1 MKKIFWLIIWLT
13 PIVAFSQ
20 EKATFS
26 FDNTLLTEVLF
37 SLEKTYNIRFSYSDK
52 IVKNKQ
58 ISISKKKYTLAE
70 MILKIEEKSN
80 IQFEQ
85 INLRYYII
93 KERKIYLNTTQ
104 HLNQVTINNYLTR
117 GIVKNKKSYFTINPT
132 NLDILPGLIEAD
144 VLESIQQLPGVVS
157 PNETATGLIVRGGSS
172 DQNRI
177 LWDGINI
184 YHNGHLFGMI
194 SAFNPN
200 IAKKINF
207 HNKGTNPRFGER
219 ISSVIDIRTNK
230 NILNKTHATFSVNGI
245 NTDFVLETPLIKN
258 KLSIQLSTRR
268 SYTEIIQTPTFDN
281 LATKVFQNTK
291 ILNSKNTNNNFFF
304 VDYNTKI
311 NYQLNKY
318 NFFSFSG
325 IFINN
330 QLDYLVENKE
340 NTESINDVLKIKNE
354 GYALNWNKTFNSK
367 IKQISSLTFSKYFL
381 NYNLIERNTT
391 RQLSNFD
398 KHNAV
403 FDTNFITETEIKTA
417 KNNKINFG
425 YQYNFKDVRYAFINS
440 KEVELLLD
448 NNKERVGTHAFFSN
462 YSYKNSKLFDFD
474 AGFRINYY
482 KEFDKI
488 KFEPRLIALKKITNQ
503 IKIQATGEIKNQII
517 SQIDETVLS
526 DLSLENRLWHLAD
539 NKRFPITNSKQIS
552 LGLLYKNKSWS
563 ADLDYYHKYING
575 KTALSLGFLNPD
587 GKTYHIGNQKI
598 KGLDF
603 YLKKYW
609 KNINT
614 WISYSYTD
622 VQSRFNQLNNEEYF
636 TSNTSITHVISTS
649 IAYKLKQFQ
658 IALGWKWRT
667 GKPYTKSIIK
677 NENIRF
683 VGINTERL
691 SNYHRLDFSTTYQFN
706 LAKSNNL
713 KGKIG
718 LSIRNVYN
726 QKNHL
731 SKEYYGY
738 NNIDD
743 PIRIQDKYSLGF
755 TPNFLFKIYW

>member
-1 MKKIFWLIIWLT
+1 MKNIFWLIFWLT
-13 PIVAFSQ
+13 PLVAFSQ

-26 FDNTLLTEVLF
+26 FDNVLVTEVLF

-52 IVKNKQ
+52 IIENKR
-58 ISISKKKYTLAE
+58 ISLNKKKWNLRE
-70 MILKIEEKSN
+70 IILKIEEKSN
-80 IQFEQ
+80 LQFEQ
-85 INLRYYII
+85 INQRYYII
-93 KERKIYLNTTQ
+93 KKRKVYFNTTQ
-104 HLNQVTINNYLTR
+104 QLNQVTINNYLTR
-117 GIVKNKKSYFTINPT
+117 GISKNKKAFFTINPIK
-132 NLDILPGLIEAD
+132 LDILPGLIETD
-144 VLESIQQLPGVVS
+144 VLESIQQLPSVIS

-200 IAKKINF
+200 IAKEINF

-230 NILNKTHATFSVNGI
+230 NILSKTHALFSINGI
-245 NTDFVLETPLIKN
+245 NTDFVLETPLVKN
-258 KLSIQLSTRR
+258 KLSIQLSSRR
-268 SYTEIIQTPTFDN
+268 SYTEILQTPTFDN

-291 ILNSKNTNNNFFF
+291 ISNSKNTTNNFFF
-304 VDYNTKI
+304 IDYNAKI
-311 NYQLNKY
+311 NYQLNKKNY
-318 NFFSFSG
+318 LSFSG

-330 QLDYLVENKE
+330 QLDYLLGNKE
-340 NTESINDVLKIKNE
+340 QSKTINDILKIKNQ
-354 GYALNWNKTFNSK
+354 GYAINWNKTYNSK
-367 IKQISSLTFSKYFL
+367 IKQTSCFTFSKYYL
-381 NYNLIERNTT
+381 NYNLIERNST
-391 RQLSNFD
+391 RQVSNFD
-398 KHNAV
+398 KRNAI
-403 FDTNFITETEIKTA
+403 FDTDFITEIQIKTS
-417 KNNKINFG
+417 KNNNLNFG
-425 YQYNFKDVRYAFINS
+425 YQYNFKDVSYAFINT
-440 KEVELLLD
+440 KDIELLLD

-482 KEFDKI
+482 KEFNEI
-488 KFEPRLIALKKITNQ
+488 KFEPRVIVLKKITNHL
-503 IKIQATGEIKNQII
+503 KIQTTGEIKNQII

-539 NKRFPITNSKQIS
+539 NKNFPITNSKQIS
-552 LGLLYKNKSWS
+552 LGLLYKNNSWS
-563 ADLDYYHKYING
+563 ADIDYYHKYIDG
-575 KTALSLGFLNPD
+575 KTALSLGFLNPN
-587 GKTYHIGNQKI
+587 GKTFHIGNQKI

-603 YLKKYW
+603 YLKKDW
-609 KNINT
+609 EKFNS

-622 VQSRFNQLNNEEYF
+622 VKSKFNQLNNEEYF
-636 TSNTSITHVISTS
+636 TSNTSITHAISTS

-691 SNYHRLDFSTTYQFN
+691 SNYHRLDFSTTYQFS
-706 LAKSNNL
+706 LAKSNHL

-731 SKEYYGY
+731 SREYYGY

>member
-1 MKKIFWLIIWLT
+1 MKNIFWLIFWLT
-13 PIVAFSQ
+13 PLVAFSQ

-26 FDNTLLTEVLF
+26 FDNALVTEVLF

-52 IVKNKQ
+52 IIENKR
-58 ISISKKKYTLAE
+58 ISFNKKKWNLRE
-70 MILKIEEKSN
+70 IILKIEEKSN
-80 IQFEQ
+80 LQFEQ
-85 INLRYYII
+85 INQRYYII
-93 KERKIYLNTTQ
+93 KKRKVYFNTTQ
-104 HLNQVTINNYLTR
+104 QLNQVTINNYLTR
-117 GIVKNKKSYFTINPT
+117 GISKNKKAFFTINPIK
-132 NLDILPGLIEAD
+132 LDILPGLIETD
-144 VLESIQQLPGVVS
+144 VLESIQQLPSVIS

-200 IAKKINF
+200 IAKEINF

-230 NILNKTHATFSVNGI
+230 NILSKTHALFSINGI
-245 NTDFVLETPLIKN
+245 NTDFVLETPLVKN
-258 KLSIQLSTRR
+258 KLSIQLSSRR
-268 SYTEIIQTPTFDN
+268 SYTEILQTPTFDN

-291 ILNSKNTNNNFFF
+291 ISNSKNTTNNFFF
-304 VDYNTKI
+304 IDYNAKI
-311 NYQLNKY
+311 NYQLNKK
-318 NFFSFSG
+318 NHLSFSG

-330 QLDYLVENKE
+330 QLDYLLGNKE
-340 NTESINDVLKIKNE
+340 QSKTINDILKIKNQ
-354 GYALNWNKTFNSK
+354 GYAINWNKTYNSK
-367 IKQISSLTFSKYFL
+367 IKQTSCFTFSKYYL
-381 NYNLIERNTT
+381 NYNLIERNST
-391 RQLSNFD
+391 RQVSNFD
-398 KHNAV
+398 KRNAI
-403 FDTNFITETEIKTA
+403 FDTDFITEIQIKTS
-417 KNNKINFG
+417 KNNNLNFG
-425 YQYNFKDVRYAFINS
+425 YQYNFKDVSYAFINT
-440 KEVELLLD
+440 KDIELLLD

-482 KEFDKI
+482 KEFNEI
-488 KFEPRLIALKKITNQ
+488 KFEPRVIVLKKITNHL
-503 IKIQATGEIKNQII
+503 KIQTTGEIKNQII

-539 NKRFPITNSKQIS
+539 NKNFPITNSKQIS
-552 LGLLYKNKSWS
+552 LGLLYKNNSWS
-563 ADLDYYHKYING
+563 ADIDYYHKYIDG
-575 KTALSLGFLNPD
+575 KTALSLGFLNPN
-587 GKTYHIGNQKI
+587 GKTFHIGNQKI

-603 YLKKYW
+603 YLKKDW
-609 KNINT
+609 EKFNS

-622 VQSRFNQLNNEEYF
+622 VKSKFNQLNNEEYF
-636 TSNTSITHVISTS
+636 TSNTSITHAISTS

-691 SNYHRLDFSTTYQFN
+691 SNYHRLDFSTTYQFS
-706 LAKSNNL
+706 LAKSNHL

-731 SKEYYGY
+731 SREYYGY